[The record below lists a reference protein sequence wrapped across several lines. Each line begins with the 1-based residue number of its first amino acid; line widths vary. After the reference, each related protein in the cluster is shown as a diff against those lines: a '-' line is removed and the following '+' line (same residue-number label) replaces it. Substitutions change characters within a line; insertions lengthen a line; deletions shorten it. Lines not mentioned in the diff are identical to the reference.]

1 MSELD
6 RKTYSV
12 FEIHPLA
19 TPKPSL
25 TSRDHLH
32 GRRQSR
38 CCQVLTCP
46 ARTLYSSLAVAPYTK
61 CRSARRALMP
71 PPFFVGERIGIVDVF
86 SSPRGT

>member
-1 MSELD
+1 MSEVD
-6 RKTYSV
+6 CKTYSV
-12 FEIHPLA
+12 FEIHPRA

-46 ARTLYSSLAVAPYTK
+46 ARTLYDTFDLVTIHGTPHRRTAVV
-61 CRSARRALMP
+61 MWW
-71 PPFFVGERIGIVDVF
+71 
-86 SSPRGT
+86 